1 MVAHQTAPSA
11 TAPTRGTPA
20 VPRVGTAR
28 AAEQRAEERDREE
41 LVRGN
46 PIRQLL
52 EVAMSGGVDL
62 TIGYELPDT
71 GLMGSPGALV
81 AAARAAETAGVDYL
95 VFPDRPATATRRAGP
110 PAAVIAAPWIAAQTS
125 RIGLVVTG
133 STAYHEPYHLARM
146 VASLD
151 HVSAGRAGW
160 QVVTGPDHL
169 ADANHRREG
178 VDPAARREDR
188 AAEYV
193 PVVRDLWDSWEDGA
207 FVRDKATGQFLD
219 EDCIH
224 VLDHVGPTLHV
235 RGPLNLARPPQG
247 HPVVF
252 ASVTDRPVAP
262 TADVLIVGDRAPEH
276 GADAD
281 QPHVLAVVPFVGRTG
296 EHAAELHA
304 RAGAPRGDHERAVVV
319 GDPDEVTEHL
329 SRCAVAGFTVRFP
342 DPSQVAVFTDE
353 VLPRLR
359 PAPSGRS
366 DVLRDRLGLP
376 PAANRFTAEAATG
389 AERS

>member
-1 MVAHQTAPSA
+1 
-11 TAPTRGTPA
+11 
-20 VPRVGTAR
+20 
-28 AAEQRAEERDREE
+28 
-41 LVRGN
+41 
-46 PIRQLL
+46 
-52 EVAMSGGVDL
+52 MSGGVDL

-110 PAAVIAAPWIAAQTS
+110 PAAVIAAAWIAAQTS

-151 HVSAGRAGW
+151 HVSAGRTGW

-281 QPHVLAVVPFVGRTG
+281 QPHVLAVVPFVGR
-296 EHAAELHA
+296 
-304 RAGAPRGDHERAVVV
+304 
-319 GDPDEVTEHL
+319 
-329 SRCAVAGFTVRFP
+329 
-342 DPSQVAVFTDE
+342 
-353 VLPRLR
+353 
-359 PAPSGRS
+359 
-366 DVLRDRLGLP
+366 DR
-376 PAANRFTAEAATG
+376 
-389 AERS
+389 